1 MDKYRKILVAV
12 RGKQQKK
19 DQEKQARD
27 IAETMCLSIDESP
40 HMIAMEDG
48 AAAIAA
54 MYTLCVDDGLDTVME
69 YQELSEHLE
78 GLLRDMYDKMRTIY
92 PVPAQRESGDKSK
105 PRIGADMGQEDY
117 P

>member
-1 MDKYRKILVAV
+1 MDKYRKILKEV
-12 RGKQQKK
+12 REKGEKK
-19 DQEKQARD
+19 DQEKQARS
-27 IAETMCLSIDESP
+27 IAETMCLSVDESP

-54 MYTLCVDDGLDTVME
+54 MYTLCVDDGLDTVIA
-69 YQELSEHLE
+69 YLELREHLD
-78 GLLRDMYDKMRTIY
+78 GLLGDMYDKMWEVY

-105 PRIGADMGQEDY
+105 PRIGADTGQEES

>member
-1 MDKYRKILVAV
+1 MDKYRKILKAV

-19 DQEKQARD
+19 GQEKQARD
-27 IAETMCLSIDESP
+27 IAETMCLSVDESP

-54 MYTLCVDDGLDTVME
+54 MYTLCVDDGLDTVMA
-69 YQELSEHLE
+69 YLELREHLD
-78 GLLRDMYDKMRTIY
+78 GLLGDMYDKMRARY
-92 PVPAQRESGDKSK
+92 PVPAQRESGDKAK
-105 PRIGADMGQEDY
+105 LCIGADMGQEDC

>member
-1 MDKYRKILVAV
+1 MDKYRKILKEVWEK
-12 RGKQQKK
+12 GEKK
-19 DQEKQARD
+19 EQEKQARD

-54 MYTLCVDDGLDTVME
+54 MYTLCVDNGLDTVME

-105 PRIGADMGQEDY
+105 PYIGANRTQEE
-117 P
+117 

>member
-1 MDKYRKILVAV
+1 MDKYRKILKEV
-12 RGKQQKK
+12 REKCEKK
-19 DQEKQARD
+19 DQLKTVEG
-27 IAETMCLSIDESP
+27 IAETMCLSVDESP

-69 YQELSEHLE
+69 YLELKDRLDE
-78 GLLRDMYDKMRTIY
+78 LLCDMYDKMRARY
-92 PVPAQRESGDKSK
+92 PVPAQGESRDKAK
-105 PRIGADMGQEDY
+105 LCIGADMGQEDC